1 MRNLIFVICML
12 FAFSNVNAQTEEE
25 TIEWLKYKVL
35 SLSENGDMVKFNK
48 SEMTVPTAWGTESH
62 VVTSYDIIPYS
73 KIKYI
78 TFKEKT
84 LSIEF
89 IGEFTDYK
97 NKSIGKSYII
107 SIFDTAPKEEV
118 AKFIKGLKHLAQLKG
133 AKFINEDL
141 FKN

>member
-35 SLSENGDMVKFNK
+35 SLSENGDMVKFNT
-48 SEMTVPTAWGTESH
+48 SEMTVPTEWGTESH
-62 VVTSYDIIPYS
+62 TVNSYDVIPYS
-73 KIKYI
+73 NIKNI
-78 TFKEKT
+78 TFNEKT
-84 LSIEF
+84 LSIKF
-89 IGEFTDYK
+89 IGDFTTNK
-97 NKSIGKSYII
+97 KKSINISYIT
-107 SIFDTAPKEEV
+107 SIFDTVSKEDI

>member
-48 SEMTVPTAWGTESH
+48 SEMTVPTTWGTQTH
-62 VVTSYDIIPYS
+62 AVTSYDIIPYS
-73 KIKYI
+73 KIKNI
-78 TFKEKT
+78 TFRDKT

-89 IGEFTDYK
+89 IGEFTTDK
-97 NKSIGKSYII
+97 NKLIGKSFIT